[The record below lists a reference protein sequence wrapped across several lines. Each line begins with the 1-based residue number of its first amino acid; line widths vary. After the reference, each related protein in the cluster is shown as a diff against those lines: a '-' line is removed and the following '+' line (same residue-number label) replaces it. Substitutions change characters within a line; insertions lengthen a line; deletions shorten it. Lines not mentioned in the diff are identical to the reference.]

1 MKTITLT
8 AEELRMLKIQFWS
21 NPCSSGC
28 PLDHH
33 PRLPKDSD
41 GIYNCYARNDKGEYI
56 CPLQRALWSIENKLG
71 FYEE

>member
-8 AEELRMLKIQFWS
+8 AEEIRMLSIQFWS

-71 FYEE
+71 FYGE